1 MRSGCTPSRDRLI
14 SGFHSKDTGYQQ
26 NIPVL
31 HNFFRIFSSL
41 TTFIGFVLGFRFY
54 FYHLPQMVSG
64 NPRLLG
70 SGRSPRNSADVQL
83 NRREELGG
91 EKQLQVLPPN

>member
-1 MRSGCTPSRDRLI
+1 MPSRDRLI

-26 NIPVL
+26 SYPRENIPL
-31 HNFFRIFSSL
+31 FHHSFIFSL
-41 TTFIGFVLGFRFY
+41 VIFICFRGFRFH